1 MSKFARTI
9 LIPLALVT
17 SAAALS
23 ACEALGMG
31 GGGDTASMQPSPDVS
46 AQVTDAELA
55 AEQAA
60 DAAERA
66 ELAADRAA
74 AAAER
79 AERAFQLSQQK

>member
-1 MSKFARTI
+1 MNKFARTI
-9 LIPLALVT
+9 LLPLALVT

-23 ACEALGMG
+23 ACEAMGMG
-31 GGGDTASMQPSPDVS
+31 GGDDTAAMQPGPDVT

-55 AEQAA
+55 AQQAA

-66 ELAADRAA
+66 ELAANRAA